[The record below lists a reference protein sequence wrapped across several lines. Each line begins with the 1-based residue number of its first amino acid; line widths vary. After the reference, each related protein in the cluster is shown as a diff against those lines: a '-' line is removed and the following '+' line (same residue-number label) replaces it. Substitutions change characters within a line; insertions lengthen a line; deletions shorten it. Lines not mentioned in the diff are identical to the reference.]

1 MITTNKKPT
10 LDYIALAIFFP
21 AVIAMAIIPTLIRVT
36 VVISDSV
43 QMKQLFSDIDI
54 SVPGA
59 YGFVERFSQVKG
71 FAVAIIAVVMLA
83 LAFFCCLY
91 LFKGIE
97 KRSFVYV
104 GASVVYVIMTLASA
118 LGSPYSDVAFYGIFD
133 RAEGFFTLACY
144 FVMFLFTMYAFKKTQ
159 NFSVIVLALMICTT
173 VNLVIGLFQY
183 FGNDLIKY
191 EWFRDLVFD
200 HRFEFELDYDV
211 LAATQKQQMY
221 GALYHYNYMGSFA
234 GMIVPLFT
242 VLAFTSK
249 KLVYRIVTAIFA
261 LISIFMLLAG
271 EARSGFVAVAVAA
284 VVGIIVFA
292 RVLIR
297 RWKITVSVLAA
308 ALVAVV
314 GVNFATDNSVFDRIP
329 SLLEDIGG
337 LITPAEQTDMFA
349 NLPVREITHN
359 KNGSVSFTTQ
369 TDVLTLTFDS
379 ESKEYVFTD
388 AAGEVLPTEETD
400 KGITIADEDFSG
412 LNFELISSDEE
423 LGYSDFV
430 GVWFNDNTESAL
442 SFYLFKEDDLHMINL
457 ETGRRDYPVNADSI
471 GFEGKEKLGSSR
483 GYIWSRTLP
492 LLSKCF
498 ITGYG
503 PDTFPFVFPQNDYLA
518 KYYAYSEGFDI
529 TVDKPHNLYLQI
541 FFSSGLIALIA
552 FLAICVFYLV
562 DCFRLYAL
570 KKTYRSE
577 QCFGIS
583 VMLAIVGYLAAGM
596 FNDSVVSVAPVFWIL
611 LGTGAALNTIN
622 RRMDKQECEAA
633 AAAEKA
639 LQKEQAAAK
648 PKPMVQVMSPN
659 APSVAAAP
667 KKQIPHIDGRRPTEA
682 EFIAAMEV
690 LINKAKTS
698 PDGNEPTEAQLRAI
712 MNAALNKNAQGE
724 QTEQPSQGKTDI
736 EPSAEGEEN

>member
-1 MITTNKKPT
+1 MITTSKESA

-21 AVIAMAIIPTLIRVT
+21 AVIAMAVIPTLIRVT

-43 QMKQLFSDIDI
+43 HMRQLFKDIATPT
-54 SVPGA
+54 SGV
-59 YGFVERFSQVKG
+59 YGYIDSFSQVKG
-71 FAVAIIAVVMLA
+71 FAVAVIAVVMLA

-91 LFKGIE
+91 LFRGIE
-97 KRSFVYV
+97 KRSLVYV

-118 LGSPYSDVAFYGIFD
+118 LGSPYGDVAFYGIYD

-159 NFSVIVLALMICTT
+159 NFSCIVLALMICTA

-183 FGNDLIKY
+183 FGDNLLNY
-191 EWFRDLVFD
+191 EWFRNIVMDSNIKDSLNVNT
-200 HRFEFELDYDV
+200 DV
-211 LAATQKQQMY
+211 TEQRQQMY

-261 LISIFMLLAG
+261 VISIFMLLAG

-297 RWKITVSVLAA
+297 RWKITVSVFAA

-314 GVNFATDNSVFDRIP
+314 GINFATDNSVFDRIP
-329 SLLEDIGG
+329 SLLEDIGS
-337 LITPAEQTDMFA
+337 LITPAQQTDLFA
-349 NLPVREITHN
+349 SLPVREITHN

-388 AAGEVLPTEETD
+388 SHGEVLPVEKTQD
-400 KGITIADEDFSG
+400 GITIADDDFDG
-412 LNFELISSDEE
+412 LNFDFFSSDEE

-430 GVWFNDNTESAL
+430 FLWFNNNDDSAL
-442 SFYLFKEDDLHMINL
+442 SFYLFKEDDLHMIDP
-457 ETGRRDYPVNADSI
+457 ETGRRAYPINAESI
-471 GFEGKEKLGSSR
+471 GFEGKEKIGSSR

-492 LLSKCF
+492 LLSKCI

-503 PDTFPFVFPQNDYLA
+503 PDTFAFVFPQNDYLA
-518 KYYAYSEGFDI
+518 KYYAYSEGFNI

-541 FFSSGLIALIA
+541 FFSSGLIALVA
-552 FLAICVFYLV
+552 FLTICVFYLV

-583 VMLAIVGYLAAGM
+583 VMLAVAGYLGAGV
-596 FNDSVVSVAPVFWIL
+596 FNDSAVSVAPVFWIL

-639 LQKEQAAAK
+639 LQKEQAAAAK

-667 KKQIPHIDGRRPTEA
+667 KKQIPHIDGRRPTDA

-698 PDGNEPTEAQLRAI
+698 PNGSGPTEAQLRAI
-712 MNAALNKNAQGE
+712 MEAALKKKAQGE
-724 QTEQPSQGKTDI
+724 QLSQPKSDS
-736 EPSAEGEEN
+736 EPPIDL

>member
-1 MITTNKKPT
+1 MITTSKKQT

-21 AVIAMAIIPTLIRVT
+21 AVIAMAVIPTLMRVT
-36 VVISDSV
+36 MVISNSEIMR
-43 QMKQLFSDIDI
+43 QFFNDIETPTLG
-54 SVPGA
+54 V
-59 YGFVERFSQVKG
+59 YGYVDKYSQIKG
-71 FAVAIIAVVMLA
+71 FAVAFIAVVMLA

-91 LFKGIE
+91 LFRGIE
-97 KRSFVYV
+97 KRSLVYV

-159 NFSVIVLALMICTT
+159 NFSIIVLALMICTT

-183 FGNDLIKY
+183 FGNDLLNY
-191 EWFRDLVFD
+191 EWFRNLVVDSNIKDSFNVNT
-200 HRFEFELDYDV
+200 DV
-211 LAATQKQQMY
+211 TQQNQQMY

-249 KLVYRIVTAIFA
+249 KLLYRIVTAFFM

-271 EARSGFVAVAVAA
+271 GARSGFVAVAAAA
-284 VVGIIVFA
+284 VVGIVVFA

-297 RWKITVSVLAA
+297 RWKITVSVLSA

-314 GVNFATDNSVFDRIP
+314 GINFATDNSVFDRIP
-329 SLLEDIGG
+329 SLLEDIGA
-337 LITPAEQTDMFA
+337 LIAPAEQTDLFA
-349 NLPVREITHN
+349 SLPVREITHN

-369 TDVLTLTFDS
+369 TDVLTLTFDG

-388 AAGEVLPTEETD
+388 SAGEIIATEKTD
-400 KGITIADEDFSG
+400 DGITINDEDFG
-412 LNFELISSDEE
+412 GINFDFASSDEE
-423 LGYSDFV
+423 LKYSDFV
-430 GVWFNDNTESAL
+430 FLWFNDNDDSVL
-442 SFYLFKEDDLHMINL
+442 SFHLFKEDDLHMIDL
-457 ETGRRDYPVNADSI
+457 ETGRRAYPINAEAI
-471 GFEGKEKLGSSR
+471 GFEGKERIGSAR
-483 GYIWSRTLP
+483 GYIWSRTIP
-492 LLSKCF
+492 LLRKCF

-503 PDTFPFVFPQNDYLA
+503 PDTFAFVFPQNDYLA
-518 KYYAYSEGFDI
+518 KYYAHFENFNI
-529 TVDKPHNLYLQI
+529 TMDKPHNLYLQI

-583 VMLAIVGYLAAGM
+583 VMLAVVGYLAAGV

-639 LQKEQAAAK
+639 LQKEQVAAK
-648 PKPMVQVMSPN
+648 TKPMVQVIFPASPIT
-659 APSVAAAP
+659 AAAP
-667 KKQIPHIDGRRPTEA
+667 KKQAPLDGNRVPTEA
-682 EFIAAMEV
+682 EFIAAMES
-690 LINKAKTS
+690 LIKKARTS
-698 PDGNEPTEAQLRAI
+698 PDGNVPTEAQLRAI
-712 MNAALNKNAQGE
+712 MNLALKKKAQVE
-724 QTEQPSQGKTDI
+724 QMEQPSQPKTDG
-736 EPSAEGEEN
+736 EPSTDL